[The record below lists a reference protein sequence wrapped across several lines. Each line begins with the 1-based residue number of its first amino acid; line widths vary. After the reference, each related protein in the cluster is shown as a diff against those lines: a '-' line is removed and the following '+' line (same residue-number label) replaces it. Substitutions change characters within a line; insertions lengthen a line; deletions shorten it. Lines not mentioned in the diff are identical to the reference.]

1 MLKSQRAP
9 RKSQRRPWHKR
20 LSLWGALVVL
30 LFVIG
35 LVIGYLKT
43 TEPSRT
49 EPVALETEP
58 QPTREVILYFASADG
73 QTLIAENRSIEECP
87 TDDDCLRHTVAA
99 LIAGPQSDLVPILPA
114 QVVLR
119 GVLSADSLV
128 NVDFSQE
135 LVSAH
140 PGGTQSEL
148 LTIYGLANT
157 LSVNFPH
164 LRQVRI
170 LVEGA
175 PVATLKGHVDLRQP
189 VNPDFSLVQEG
200 MSPTGKMISLPVG
213 GDE

>member
-1 MLKSQRAP
+1 MPKSYREP
-9 RKSQRRPWHKR
+9 RKSQRRPWHNR
-20 LSLWGALVVL
+20 LVLWGALVVL
-30 LFVIG
+30 LFAFG

-43 TEPSRT
+43 TQPSQP
-49 EPVALETEP
+49 EPVVVETTV

-73 QTLIAENRSIEECP
+73 QTLIAENRSIEECQ
-87 TDDDCLRHTVAA
+87 TDEDCLRNTVGA
-99 LIAGPQSDLVPILPA
+99 LIAGPQGDLVPVLPA

-119 GVLSADSLV
+119 GVVSADSLV
-128 NVDFSQE
+128 SVDFSQE
-135 LVSAH
+135 LIAAH

-170 LVEGA
+170 LVEGT

-189 VNPDFSLVQEG
+189 VNPDFSLVKEG